1 MASCW
6 QWKQISQSHMLM
18 AANASLQKLVRRH
31 VTAQKNLLFR
41 FVYSFILCI
50 IVMSCIIMHLLS
62 RMFLSNLKLF
72 RFKSILILAR
82 TVS

>member
-1 MASCW
+1 MEADISKSHAHGCQREFAKARETAS
-6 QWKQISQSHMLM
+6 
-18 AANASLQKLVRRH
+18 
-31 VTAQKNLLFR
+31 VTAQKNILFR
-41 FVYSFILCI
+41 FVYFFILCI